1 LIGLVLAAGCSD
13 EAAPPLDPPVDASNE
28 TRLEIFSWWTAGGE
42 AEGLFALLEHFSE
55 EHESVRIVNAAI
67 EGGAGTN
74 AKQVLAMRMGENDPP
89 DAFQVHAGR
98 ELIDTWASAGSVEPV
113 TFLFEEGGWFES
125 YPQGLVDILSHDGEI
140 WSVPVN
146 IHRANVLWANGAVLS
161 QLDAEMPATWDDFFA
176 LTAELE
182 DAGITPLALGDI
194 EPWTAT
200 HLFEALLLD
209 TLGADAYTGLWNG
222 DTAWDSE
229 GVTEALT
236 LLERLLEHVGTE
248 HAELTWDEAA
258 QQVADGTAAMTL
270 MGDWAE
276 GYFKSKGRVLG
287 TEIVWA
293 PAPGTSGVFQM
304 LSDSFALPHG
314 APHRDNALD
323 WLRTCGSVPGQDA
336 FNPLKGSIP
345 ARTDADRS
353 LYDAYLQSAMDDFS
367 NDRLVPSLVHGAAA
381 APEWSAAIVDVIAEF
396 TRELD
401 VESAQAAL
409 IDAANR

>member
-1 LIGLVLAAGCSD
+1 MGLAFAVGCSD
-13 EAAPPLDPPVDASNE
+13 EAAPVATPDDPLVE

-42 AEGLFALLEHFSE
+42 AEGLFALLEHFTE
-55 EHESVRIVNAAI
+55 QHEGVRIVNAAI

-74 AKQVLAMRMGENDPP
+74 AKQVLATRMDEADPP

-98 ELIDTWASAGSVEPV
+98 ELIDTWATAGSVEPV

-146 IHRANVLWANGAVLS
+146 IHRANVLWANGSVLE
-161 QLDAEMPATWDDFFA
+161 QLDRTTPATWDDFFA
-176 LTAELE
+176 IADELE
-182 DAGITPLALGDI
+182 EAGITPLALGDI
-194 EPWTAT
+194 EPWTAA

-209 TLGADAYTGLWNG
+209 TLGAEGYAGLWNG
-222 DTAWDSE
+222 ETEWETE
-229 GVTEALT
+229 GVTEALA
-236 LLERLLEHVGTE
+236 LLERLLEHVGAD

-258 QQVADGTAAMTL
+258 QHVADGTAAMTL

-276 GYFKSKGRVLG
+276 GYFKSKGLVLG

-304 LSDSFALPHG
+304 LSDSFALPQG
-314 APHRDNALD
+314 APHRENALD
-323 WLRTCGSVPGQDA
+323 WLRACGSVAGQDA

-367 NDRLVPSLVHGAAA
+367 SDRLVPSLVHGAAA
-381 APEWSAAIVDVIAEF
+381 APEWSAAIIDVIAEF
-396 TRELD
+396 TQAPD
-401 VESAQAAL
+401 IASAQAAL
-409 IDAANR
+409 VDAADR